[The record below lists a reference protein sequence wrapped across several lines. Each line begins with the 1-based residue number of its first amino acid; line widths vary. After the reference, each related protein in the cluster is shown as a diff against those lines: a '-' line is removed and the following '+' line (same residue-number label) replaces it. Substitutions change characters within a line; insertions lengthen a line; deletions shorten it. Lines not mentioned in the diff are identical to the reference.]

1 MNFLSLKVIF
11 EFKTFYNFFFFSIL
25 LKSMDPRF
33 QKYLYI
39 IAFLALIVAMLTIYE
54 GLNEIN
60 IFFNERI
67 KI

>member
-1 MNFLSLKVIF
+1 
-11 EFKTFYNFFFFSIL
+11 
-25 LKSMDPRF
+25 MDPRF

-39 IAFLALIVAMLTIYE
+39 IAILALIVAMLTIYE